1 MCLIHKLMKGE
12 LMAIKKIDTNKYKI
26 TIELGYDILGNR
38 KRKTFNFT
46 GTKSEAIKKEAELKT
61 EFYHMGESK
70 RISDLTFKD
79 LSQIFIE
86 KYCKP
91 NISVV
96 TTHGYQKTLKKV
108 LPIIGSR
115 KLKDITPLV
124 LDGMYQKLKVG
135 KDGQELGYHSNY
147 NIYKLINVMFN
158 QAIRWEIMDKNPN
171 TKATKP
177 KKEHKEKN
185 FYDLNQVKKLLDVLD
200 NESIKYKLLITLAL
214 DSGARRSE
222 ICALR
227 WSDIDLETRM
237 MSITKSLKVV
247 DRIVDEKTT
256 KTESSIRTIKLSEST
271 INLLKEYK
279 EWQKAFKLINKQRWI
294 GKDDRIFTD
303 IRGSYMFPG
312 TCDHILRKIVKKYN
326 LDPICFHELRHT
338 CASLLINSGVDPK
351 SVSKRLGH
359 SDTSITMEIYTHAFE
374 ESKNAC
380 ADRFD
385 EMMKKLE
392 NA

>member
-1 MCLIHKLMKGE
+1 
-12 LMAIKKIDTNKYKI
+12 MAIKKIDVNRYKI

-38 KRKTFNFT
+38 KRKTINFT
-46 GTKSEAIKKEAELKT
+46 GTKAEAIKKEAELKT

-79 LSQIFIE
+79 LSEIFIE
-86 KYCKP
+86 RYCKP
-91 NISVV
+91 NISPI
-96 TTHGYQKTLKKV
+96 TTHGYMKTLKKV
-108 LPIIGSR
+108 LPIIGNK
-115 KLKDITPLV
+115 KLKDITPFV
-124 LDGMYQKLKVG
+124 LDSMYQKLRIA
-135 KDGQELGYHSNY
+135 KDGHELGYHSNY
-147 NIYKLINVMFN
+147 NYYKLINVMFN

-171 TKATKP
+171 SKANKP

-185 FYDLNQVKKLLDVLD
+185 FYDVNQVKKLLDVLE
-200 NESIKYKLLITLAL
+200 NESIKYKLLVVLAL

-222 ICALR
+222 LCALR

-237 MSITKSLKVV
+237 MSITKSLKVFAGV
-247 DRIVDEKTT
+247 VDEKTT

-271 INLLKEYK
+271 INLIKEYK
-279 EWQKAFKLINKQRWI
+279 EWQEAYKKVN
-294 GKDDRIFTD
+294 GKKWTSKDNRIFTSVD
-303 IRGSYMFPG
+303 GGYMHPS
-312 TCDHILRKIVKKYN
+312 TCDHTLRKIVRKYN

-351 SVSKRLGH
+351 TVSKRLGH

>member
-1 MCLIHKLMKGE
+1 
-12 LMAIKKIDTNKYKI
+12 MAIKKIDTNKYKI

-38 KRKTFNFT
+38 KRKTINFT
-46 GTKSEAIKKEAELKT
+46 GTKQEATKKEAELKT
-61 EFYHMGESK
+61 EYYHIGESK
-70 RISDLTFKD
+70 RISDLTFED
-79 LSQIFIE
+79 LSTLFIE

-96 TTHGYQKTLKKV
+96 TIHGYKKSLARIV
-108 LPIIGSR
+108 PLIGNK

-124 LDGMYQKLKVG
+124 LDNMYQKLKIG
-135 KDGQELGYHSNY
+135 KTGKELGYESMY
-147 NIYKLINVMFN
+147 NLYKVVNVMFN

-171 TKATKP
+171 LKANKP
-177 KKEHKEKN
+177 KKIRTEKC

-200 NESIKYKLLITLAL
+200 NESLKNKALIVLAL

-227 WSDIDLETRM
+227 WSDIDFDTRM
-237 MSITKSLKVV
+237 MSITKPLKVV
-247 DRIVDEKTT
+247 EGVVDEKTT

-279 EWQKAFKLINKQRWI
+279 EWQEAYKKVYKRRWT
-294 GKDDRIFTD
+294 GKDNRIFTSVD
-303 IRGSYMFPG
+303 GGYMHPS
-312 TCDHILRKIVKKYN
+312 TCDHIIRKIVRKYN
-326 LDPICFHELRHT
+326 LDHISFHELRHT
-338 CASLLINSGVDPK
+338 CASLLINSGIDPK
-351 SVSKRLGH
+351 TVSKRLGH
-359 SDTSITMEIYTHAFE
+359 ADTSITMEIYTHVFQ

-380 ADRFD
+380 ADKFD
-385 EMMKKLE
+385 DMMKKLE

>member
-1 MCLIHKLMKGE
+1 
-12 LMAIKKIDTNKYKI
+12 
-26 TIELGYDILGNR
+26 
-38 KRKTFNFT
+38 
-46 GTKSEAIKKEAELKT
+46 
-61 EFYHMGESK
+61 
-70 RISDLTFKD
+70 
-79 LSQIFIE
+79 
-86 KYCKP
+86 
-91 NISVV
+91 
-96 TTHGYQKTLKKV
+96 
-108 LPIIGSR
+108 
-115 KLKDITPLV
+115 
-124 LDGMYQKLKVG
+124 
-135 KDGQELGYHSNY
+135 
-147 NIYKLINVMFN
+147 
-158 QAIRWEIMDKNPN
+158 MDKNPN
-171 TKATKP
+171 AKANKP

-185 FYDLNQVKKLLDVLD
+185 FYDVNQVKKLLDVLD
-200 NESIKYKLLITLAL
+200 NESIKYKLLIVLAL

-222 ICALR
+222 ICAIR
-227 WSDIDLETRM
+227 WSDIDMNTRM

-247 DRIVDEKTT
+247 DKIVDEKTT

-279 EWQKAFKLINKQRWI
+279 EWQEAYKLINKQRWI

-312 TCDHILRKIVKKYN
+312 TCDHILKKIVKKYN

-338 CASLLINSGVDPK
+338 CASLLINAGVDPK

>member
-1 MCLIHKLMKGE
+1 
-12 LMAIKKIDTNKYKI
+12 MAIKKIDTNKYKI

-38 KRKTFNFT
+38 KRKTINFT
-46 GTKSEAIKKEAELKT
+46 GTKQEATKKEAELKT
-61 EFYHMGESK
+61 EYYHIGESK
-70 RISDLTFKD
+70 RISDLTFED
-79 LSQIFIE
+79 LSTLFIE

-96 TTHGYQKTLKKV
+96 TIHGYKKSLARI
-108 LPIIGSR
+108 LPIIGNK

-124 LDGMYQKLKVG
+124 LDNMYQKLKIG
-135 KDGQELGYHSNY
+135 KTGKELGYESMY
-147 NIYKLINVMFN
+147 NLYKVVNVMFN

-171 TKATKP
+171 LKANKP
-177 KKEHKEKN
+177 KKIRTEKC

-200 NESIKYKLLITLAL
+200 NESLKYKALIVLAL

-227 WSDIDLETRM
+227 WLDIDFDTRM

-247 DRIVDEKTT
+247 EGVVDEKTT

-279 EWQKAFKLINKQRWI
+279 EWQEAYKKVYKRRWT
-294 GKDDRIFTD
+294 GKDNRIFTSVD
-303 IRGSYMFPG
+303 GGYMHPS
-312 TCDHILRKIVKKYN
+312 TCDHIIRKIVKKYN
-326 LDPICFHELRHT
+326 LDHISFHELRHT
-338 CASLLINSGVDPK
+338 CASLLINSGIDPK
-351 SVSKRLGH
+351 TVSKRLGH
-359 SDTSITMEIYTHAFE
+359 ADTSITMEIYTHVFQ

-385 EMMKKLE
+385 DMMKKLE

>member
-1 MCLIHKLMKGE
+1 
-12 LMAIKKIDTNKYKI
+12 MAIDKICDGKYEI
-26 TIELGYDILGNR
+26 FIELGYDIFGNR
-38 KRKTFNFT
+38 KRKSETFY
-46 GTKSEAIKKEAELKT
+46 GSLAQAKKRKSELDKEY
-61 EFYHMGESK
+61 YHKLEK
-70 RISDLTFKD
+70 ITPTNLTFRAY
-79 LSQIFIE
+79 SEIFIK
-86 KYCKP
+86 KYCKER
-91 NISVV
+91 IS
-96 TTHGYQKTLKKV
+96 KITLEHYEFLLERV
-108 LPIIGSR
+108 NNIIGGF
-115 KLKDITPLV
+115 KLCAITPFILEN
-124 LDGMYQKLKVG
+124 MYDELK
-135 KDGQELGYHSNY
+135 
-147 NIYKLINVMFN
+147 YKNKNKPLSAESILHYYRLINVMFN

-171 TKATKP
+171 LKANKP

-185 FYDLNQVKKLLDVLD
+185 FYNVNQVKKLLDVLE
-200 NESIKYKLLITLAL
+200 NESIKYKMLIVLAL

-227 WSDIDLETRM
+227 WSDIDLDTRM
-237 MSITKSLKVV
+237 VSITKSLKVV
-247 DRIVDEKTT
+247 EGVIDEKTT

-271 INLLKEYK
+271 INLIKEYK
-279 EWQKAFKLINKQRWI
+279 KWQEAYKLVNKQRWI
-294 GKDDRIFTD
+294 GKDDRVFTALN
-303 IRGSYMFPG
+303 GEYMFPG

-351 SVSKRLGH
+351 TVSKRLGH

-392 NA
+392 MA

>member
-1 MCLIHKLMKGE
+1 
-12 LMAIKKIDTNKYKI
+12 MAIKKIDTNKYRI
-26 TIELGYDILGNR
+26 FIELGYDILGNR
-38 KRKTFNFT
+38 KRKTVTFF

-61 EFYHMGESK
+61 EFYHIGESK
-70 RISDLTFKD
+70 RISDLTFKE
-79 LSQIFIE
+79 LSEIFIE

-91 NISVV
+91 NISLV
-96 TTHGYQKTLKKV
+96 TTNGYQKSLKRI
-108 LPIIGSR
+108 LPIIGNK
-115 KLKDITPLV
+115 KLKDITPFV
-124 LDGMYQKLKVG
+124 LDNMYQKLKTG
-135 KDGQELGYHSNY
+135 KDGKELGYHSNY
-147 NIYKLINVMFN
+147 NLYKVVNVMFN

-171 TKATKP
+171 MKASKP
-177 KKEHKEKN
+177 KREHKEKN
-185 FYDLNQVKKLLDVLD
+185 FYNVSQVKKLLDVLE
-200 NESIKYKLLITLAL
+200 NESIKYRLLIVLAL

-227 WSDIDLETRM
+227 WSDINLDTRM

-247 DRIVDEKTT
+247 DRVVDEKTT

-271 INLLKEYK
+271 INLIKEYK
-279 EWQKAFKLINKQRWI
+279 KWQEAYKLINKQRW
-294 GKDDRIFTD
+294 KVHDDRIFTAID
-303 IRGSYMFPG
+303 GSYMFPG

-351 SVSKRLGH
+351 TVSKRLGH

-385 EMMKKLE
+385 EMME
-392 NA
+392 NIKMA

>member
-1 MCLIHKLMKGE
+1 
-12 LMAIKKIDTNKYKI
+12 MAIKKIDLNKYKI

-61 EFYHMGESK
+61 EYYHVGESK

-79 LSQIFIE
+79 LSEIFIE
-86 KYCKP
+86 RYCKP
-91 NISVV
+91 NISQV
-96 TTHGYQKTLKKV
+96 TTYGYQKTLKKV
-108 LPIIGSR
+108 LPIIGNK
-115 KLKDITPLV
+115 KLKDITPFI
-124 LDGMYQKLKVG
+124 LDSMYQKLGVG
-135 KDGQELGYHSNY
+135 VGGQKLGYHSNY
-147 NIYKLINVMFN
+147 NYYKLVNVMFN
-158 QAIRWEIMDKNPN
+158 QAIRWEIMDRNPN
-171 TKATKP
+171 AKANKP

-185 FYDLNQVKKLLDVLD
+185 FYDVNQVKKLLDVLEF
-200 NESIKYKLLITLAL
+200 ESIKYKTLIVLAL

-227 WSDIDLETRM
+227 WSDIDLDTRM
-237 MSITKSLKVV
+237 MSITKSLKVFDGV
-247 DRIVDEKTT
+247 VDEKRA
-256 KTESSIRTIKLSEST
+256 KTESSVRTIKLSEST
-271 INLLKEYK
+271 IDLIKKYQ
-279 EWQKAFKLINKQRWI
+279 EWQEAYKKVYNKKWTS
-294 GKDDRIFTD
+294 KDNRIFTSVD
-303 IRGSYMFPG
+303 GGYMHPS
-312 TCDHILRKIVKKYN
+312 TCDHILRKIVRKYN

-351 SVSKRLGH
+351 TVSKRLGH
-359 SDTSITMEIYTHAFE
+359 SDTSVTMEIYTHAFE

-385 EMMKKLE
+385 EMMKKIE

>member
-1 MCLIHKLMKGE
+1 
-12 LMAIKKIDTNKYKI
+12 MAINKIDNNKYKI

-38 KRKTFNFT
+38 KRKTFNFN

-61 EFYHMGESK
+61 EFYHIGESK
-70 RISDLTFKD
+70 KISDLTFKD
-79 LSQIFIE
+79 LSEIFIE
-86 KYCKP
+86 RYCKP
-91 NISVV
+91 NISLI

-115 KLKDITPLV
+115 KLK
-124 LDGMYQKLKVG
+124 VG
-135 KDGQELGYHSNY
+135 KDGKELGYHSNY

-158 QAIRWEIMDKNPN
+158 QAIRWEIIDKNPN
-171 TKATKP
+171 VKANKP
-177 KKEHKEKN
+177 KREHKEKN

-227 WSDIDLETRM
+227 WSDIDLDSRM
-237 MSITKSLKVV
+237 MSITKSLKV
-247 DRIVDEKTT
+247 IEGTIDEKTT

-279 EWQKAFKLINKQRWI
+279 EWQKAYKLINKQRWI
-294 GKDDRIFTD
+294 GKEDRIFTD

>member
-1 MCLIHKLMKGE
+1 
-12 LMAIKKIDTNKYKI
+12 MAIKKIDLNKYKI

-61 EFYHMGESK
+61 EYYHVGESK
-70 RISDLTFKD
+70 RISDLTFRD
-79 LSQIFIE
+79 LSEIFIE
-86 KYCKP
+86 RYCKP
-91 NISVV
+91 NISQV
-96 TTHGYQKTLKKV
+96 TTYGYQKTLKKV
-108 LPIIGSR
+108 LPIIGSK
-115 KLKDITPLV
+115 KLKDITPFV
-124 LDGMYQKLKVG
+124 LDSMYQKLGVG
-135 KDGQELGYHSNY
+135 VDGQKLGYHSNY
-147 NIYKLINVMFN
+147 NYYKLVNVMFN
-158 QAIRWEIMDKNPN
+158 QAIRWEIMDRNPN
-171 TKATKP
+171 AKANKP

-185 FYDLNQVKKLLDVLD
+185 FYDVNQVKKLLDVLEF
-200 NESIKYKLLITLAL
+200 ESIKYKTLIVLAL

-227 WSDIDLETRM
+227 WSDIDLDARM
-237 MSITKSLKVV
+237 MSITKSLKVFDGV
-247 DRIVDEKTT
+247 VDEKRA
-256 KTESSIRTIKLSEST
+256 KTESSVRTIKLSEST
-271 INLLKEYK
+271 IDLIKKYQ
-279 EWQKAFKLINKQRWI
+279 EWQEAYKKVYNKKWTS
-294 GKDDRIFTD
+294 KDNRIFTSVD
-303 IRGSYMFPG
+303 GGYMHPS
-312 TCDHILRKIVKKYN
+312 TCDHILRKIVRKYN

-351 SVSKRLGH
+351 TVSKRLGH

-385 EMMKKLE
+385 EMMKKIE

>member
-1 MCLIHKLMKGE
+1 
-12 LMAIKKIDTNKYKI
+12 MAIKKIDVNKYKI

-38 KRKTFNFT
+38 KRKTINFT
-46 GTKSEAIKKEAELKT
+46 GTKSEAIKREAELKT
-61 EFYHMGESK
+61 EYYHMGESK
-70 RISDLTFKD
+70 RITDLTFKD
-79 LSQIFIE
+79 LSEIFIE

-91 NISVV
+91 NISLV
-96 TTHGYQKTLKKV
+96 TTNGYKKSLKRI
-108 LPIIGSR
+108 LPIIGNR
-115 KLKDITPLV
+115 KLKDITPFV
-124 LDGMYQKLKVG
+124 LDNMYQKLRIG
-135 KDGQELGYHSNY
+135 KNGQELGYHSNY
-147 NIYKLINVMFN
+147 NLYKVVNVMFN

-171 TKATKP
+171 LKASKP

-185 FYDLNQVKKLLDVLD
+185 FYDVYQVKKLLDVLE
-200 NESIKYKLLITLAL
+200 NESIKYKMLIVLAL

-227 WSDIDLETRM
+227 WSDIDLDTRM
-237 MSITKSLKVV
+237 VSITKSLKVV
-247 DRIVDEKTT
+247 EGVIDEKTT
-256 KTESSIRTIKLSEST
+256 KTESSIRTIKLSEAT
-271 INLLKEYK
+271 INLIKEYK
-279 EWQKAFKLINKQRWI
+279 KWQDAYKLVNKQRWI
-294 GKDDRIFTD
+294 GKDDRVFTSLN
-303 IRGSYMFPG
+303 GSYMFPG

-351 SVSKRLGH
+351 TVSKRLGH
-359 SDTSITMEIYTHAFE
+359 SDTSITMEIYTHSFE

-392 NA
+392 MA

>member
-1 MCLIHKLMKGE
+1 
-12 LMAIKKIDTNKYKI
+12 
-26 TIELGYDILGNR
+26 
-38 KRKTFNFT
+38 
-46 GTKSEAIKKEAELKT
+46 
-61 EFYHMGESK
+61 
-70 RISDLTFKD
+70 
-79 LSQIFIE
+79 
-86 KYCKP
+86 
-91 NISVV
+91 
-96 TTHGYQKTLKKV
+96 
-108 LPIIGSR
+108 
-115 KLKDITPLV
+115 
-124 LDGMYQKLKVG
+124 
-135 KDGQELGYHSNY
+135 
-147 NIYKLINVMFN
+147 MFN

-171 TKATKP
+171 LKANKP

-185 FYDLNQVKKLLDVLD
+185 FYDVYQVKKLLDVLE
-200 NESIKYKLLITLAL
+200 NESIKYKLLIVLAL

-227 WSDIDLETRM
+227 WSDIDLDTRM

-247 DRIVDEKTT
+247 EGVIDEKTT
-256 KTESSIRTIKLSEST
+256 KTESSIRTIKLSETT
-271 INLLKEYK
+271 IEVIKEYK
-279 EWQKAFKLINKQRWI
+279 KWQEAYKLVNKQRWI
-294 GKDDRIFTD
+294 GKDDRVFTALN
-303 IRGSYMFPG
+303 GESMFPG

-351 SVSKRLGH
+351 TVSKRLGH

-392 NA
+392 MA